1 MWGVWDSRRGEWT
14 LEPQPQFGLALEQC
28 RKLNED
34 WGECRKVRP
43 SGHGASRDPDPGAP
57 DPPAVEAMPDDC
69 GGPVAIYPPPS
80 GADRVEIR
88 PQASRSR
95 LAEMLLTGLFED
107 FEKFGKEAIAKMRE
121 GRPHEYLKLMM
132 ALAREESSGGGPMI
146 AALGRILDR
155 S

>member
-14 LEPQPQFGLALEQC
+14 LEPQTEFGLALEQC
-28 RKLNED
+28 RKLNDD
-34 WGECRKVRP
+34 WGRCRKDRP
-43 SGHGASRDPDPGAP
+43 AGPGASRDPDPGAL
-57 DPPAVEAMPDDC
+57 DPPAVEAMPDDAR
-69 GGPVAIYPPPS
+69 GSPAIYPPPT
-80 GADRVEIR
+80 GAATVEIR

-107 FEKFGKEAIAKMRE
+107 FETFGKEAIAKMRE